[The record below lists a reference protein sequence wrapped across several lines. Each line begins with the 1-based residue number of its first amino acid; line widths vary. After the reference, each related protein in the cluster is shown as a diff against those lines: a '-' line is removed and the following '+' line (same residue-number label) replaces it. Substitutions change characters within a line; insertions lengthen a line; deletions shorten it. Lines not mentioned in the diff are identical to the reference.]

1 MRVSNTIEGP
11 DRIEQ
16 RGDSYPDQRPDGAQ
30 RVRSQQVGKVAAQL
44 CVPSRAGQWAWGFF
58 AWPNMQ
64 PMLSAGVAPMSE
76 AYGVGAKQAL
86 APLTEGRAAPLGTAH
101 AKSVEPQAATGG
113 APLGSQA
120 QVNLRKDVL
129 HHTGRSCSTGTAIS
143 CLSAWL
149 ARGADSMGQ
158 GSGASGCHEP
168 CSRCWGQ
175 CSEEL
180 EADAQRSLQGPT
192 GLQTDDGRLSVPA
205 WHSGGRHKHVCM
217 KQAVCIRGTW
227 YSIPSGDCQHCNM
240 LNDPEAHPC
249 NAV

>member
-64 PMLSAGVAPMSE
+64 SMLSAGVAPMSE

-86 APLTEGRAAPLGTAH
+86 APLTEGRAAPPGTAH

-129 HHTGRSCSTGTAIS
+129 QHTGRSCSTGTAIS

-149 ARGADSMGQ
+149 ARAADSMGQ
-158 GSGASGCHEP
+158 GSGASGCDEP

-175 CSEEL
+175 CSEAL
-180 EADAQRSLQGPT
+180 EADAQRLYKALRGCRLMMADFLCLPGT
-192 GLQTDDGRLSVPA
+192 LATAQTRLHEASCMHQRNLVQHSFRRLSALQYV
-205 WHSGGRHKHVCM
+205 K
-217 KQAVCIRGTW
+217 
-227 YSIPSGDCQHCNM
+227 
-240 LNDPEAHPC
+240 
-249 NAV
+249 